1 MPIRARVG
9 KHTRAGE
16 RQCQNWA
23 DDQKVVID
31 LLNRSPVASSGAG
44 GGLKPRIV
52 AGIASRELYAAIVAF
67 ETKHFPGQRLGF
79 FEPGG
84 PMFRKL
90 EVLGTPAPAP
100 PVRAPAPPPPP
111 PPPPA
116 APTTGPV
123 PRTLTSGEIDLLYPI
138 FGDTLDYDQQI
149 VGRND
154 SHTGGET
161 NSFTPGYLP
170 NMSPHIWR
178 WDYSMAPIAH
188 AAVFVHEMVHVWQS
202 GHGSHNLWRGF
213 KIWVDYDDYEKA
225 YKYNLDASSSLS
237 DFNMEQQA
245 AIIEDYYLV
254 SKGKQ
259 PDSNVGARNSTIDYA
274 PYVAQLKNGGAFRQ
288 PPAGRKNRENI
299 GHNI

>member
-23 DDQKVVID
+23 DDQKAVID
-31 LLNRSPVASSGAG
+31 LLNRISAASGGAG

-52 AGIASRELYAAIVAF
+52 AGLASRELYAAIVVF

-90 EVLGTPAPAP
+90 ELLGTPAPAP
-100 PVRAPAPPPPP
+100 PVRAPALPLPSAT
-111 PPPPA
+111 PPA
-116 APTTGPV
+116 APTTGRV
-123 PRTLTSGEIDLLYPI
+123 PRALTSGEIELLRPI
-138 FGDTLDYDQQI
+138 FGDTLDYDSQF
-149 VGRND
+149 VARND

-170 NMSPHIWR
+170 NMSPHIWS
-178 WDYSMAPIAH
+178 WDYSTAPVEN

-213 KIWVDYDDYEKA
+213 KIWVKYDDYEKA
-225 YKYNLDASSSLS
+225 YKYDLDSSASLS

-245 AIIEDYYLV
+245 AIIEDYYYV
-254 SKGKQ
+254 SKDLLPEKNTGTRK
-259 PDSNVGARNSTIDYA
+259 SKSDYE
-274 PYVAQLKNGGAFRQ
+274 PYVAQLKAAGAFEWPHIVHARIER
-288 PPAGRKNRENI
+288 PL
-299 GHNI
+299 